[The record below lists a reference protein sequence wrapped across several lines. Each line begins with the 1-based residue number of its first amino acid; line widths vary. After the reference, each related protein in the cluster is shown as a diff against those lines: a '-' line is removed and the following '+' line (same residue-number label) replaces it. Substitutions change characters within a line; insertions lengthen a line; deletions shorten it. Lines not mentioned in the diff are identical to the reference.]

1 MGNDA
6 QDAIEAF
13 IPDSK
18 SEDPVVYA
26 RDAALPVL
34 RTVRRIALGGGG
46 RGAREQLTASK
57 LLLEVAKLLGSQRED
72 APKLDAVKEA
82 AKVIYLVDAEKA
94 QELLSAQRAAERK
107 P

>member
-1 MGNDA
+1 MADLQDGLDA
-6 QDAIEAF
+6 F
-13 IPDSK
+13 VPDSK
-18 SEDPVVYA
+18 SDDPVAYA
-26 RDAALPVL
+26 RETALPVL

-57 LLLEVAKLLGSQRED
+57 LLLEVAKLLGPQREEP
-72 APKLDAVKEA
+72 AKLDAVKEA

-94 QELLSAQRAAERK
+94 QELLAAQRAAERK